1 MEQEWIKL
9 SDPDVSTRELEA
21 VTRVLVSSGLSA
33 GPVVESFENEFAS
46 YLGRTYGVAAASG
59 TVALMLALRAMG
71 IRAGDEVIASAY
83 SWHQIVHAITLVGAT
98 PVFADIDY
106 WSGNL
111 APHKVAD
118 KISQRTRAIVVGN
131 CNGHPAAWAEF
142 RQLAQAHGLR
152 LIEDSSEAIGSRYQG
167 RVVGNFGDIA
177 IFDFS
182 QPSALCCGEGAMLVT
197 DDPELASE
205 LHYMRNRNL
214 SDRQSIAVASR
225 VPMQA
230 SMSDLS
236 AAIGIAQLER
246 LDEILMRRK
255 QVEAYYLEHVQF
267 FEGIKPPYIGPDVEE
282 VYWML
287 YLVHLGTR
295 FTRTMRNQIIEDL
308 ASQEVEAAAWCQP
321 LHQQFYY
328 SRFGCKRGDLLLT
341 EKIADRCIALPLHG
355 HLNTDEVHFIVQAAK
370 DASSNVGAGAA
381 IY

>member
-46 YLGRTYGVAAASG
+46 YLGRTYGVAVASG

-83 SWHQIVHAITLVGAT
+83 SWHQIAHAITLVGAT

-152 LIEDSSEAIGSRYQG
+152 LIEDSTEAIGSRYQG

-214 SDRQSIAVASR
+214 ADRQSIAVASR

-246 LDEILMRRK
+246 LDEILLRRK

-355 HLNTDEVHFIVQAAK
+355 HLDTDEVHFIVQAAK

>member
-152 LIEDSSEAIGSRYQG
+152 LIEDSTEAIGSRYQG

-214 SDRQSIAVASR
+214 GDRQSIAVASR

-246 LDEILMRRK
+246 LDEILLRRK
-255 QVEAYYLEHVQF
+255 QVEAYYLKHVQF
-267 FEGIKPPYIGPDVEE
+267 FEGIKPPYIGPDVDE

>member
-59 TVALMLALRAMG
+59 TVALMLTLRAMG

-83 SWHQIVHAITLVGAT
+83 SWYQIAHAITLVGAT

-131 CNGHPAAWAEF
+131 CNGHPAAWADF
-142 RQLAQAHGLR
+142 RQLAQVHGLR
-152 LIEDSSEAIGSRYQG
+152 LIEDSTEAIGSRYQG
-167 RVVGNFGDIA
+167 RVVGNFGDVA

-214 SDRQSIAVASR
+214 ADRQSIAVASR

-236 AAIGIAQLER
+236 AAIGMAQLER

-255 QVEAYYLEHVQF
+255 QVEAYYLAHVQF

-328 SRFGCKRGDLLLT
+328 NRFGCKRGDLLLT

>member
-131 CNGHPAAWAEF
+131 CNGHPAAWTEF

-225 VPMQA
+225 VPMQG

-328 SRFGCKRGDLLLT
+328 SRFDCKRGDLLLT

>member
-152 LIEDSSEAIGSRYQG
+152 LIEDSTEAIGSRYQG

-214 SDRQSIAVASR
+214 GDRQSIAVASR

-246 LDEILMRRK
+246 LDEILLRRK
-255 QVEAYYLEHVQF
+255 QVEAYYLKHVQF
-267 FEGIKPPYIGPDVEE
+267 FEGIKPPYIGPDVDE

-328 SRFGCKRGDLLLT
+328 SCFGCKRGDLLLT

>member
-152 LIEDSSEAIGSRYQG
+152 LIEDSTEAIGSRYQG

-214 SDRQSIAVASR
+214 GDRQSIAVASR

-246 LDEILMRRK
+246 LDEILLRRK
-255 QVEAYYLEHVQF
+255 QVEAYYLKHVQF
-267 FEGIKPPYIGPDVEE
+267 FEGIKPPYIGPDVDE

-328 SRFGCKRGDLLLT
+328 SCFGCKRGDLLLT

-355 HLNTDEVHFIVQAAK
+355 HLNADEVHFIVQAAK

>member
-83 SWHQIVHAITLVGAT
+83 SWHQIVHAITLVSAT

-167 RVVGNFGDIA
+167 CVVGNFGDIA

-225 VPMQA
+225 VPMQG

>member
-225 VPMQA
+225 VPMQG

>member
-59 TVALMLALRAMG
+59 TVALMLALRAIG

-225 VPMQA
+225 VPMQG

>member
-83 SWHQIVHAITLVGAT
+83 SWHQIAHAITLVGAT

-111 APHKVAD
+111 APHKVAG

-152 LIEDSSEAIGSRYQG
+152 LIEDSTEAIGSRYQG

-214 SDRQSIAVASR
+214 ADRQSIAVASR

-267 FEGIKPPYIGPDVEE
+267 FEGIKPPYIGPDVDE